1 MKALDGYILSG
12 RRYSGQ
18 VVCGRIVL
26 AGATG
31 VPQGF
36 YRYFAEAAVSR
47 GFEVITFDYRG
58 IGESAPKS
66 LRGFEMNYL
75 DWAQL
80 DLAGVLHDLGS
91 DKGIHLVGQDRKSVV

>member
-1 MKALDGYILSG
+1 MNFETLKIKALDGYTLSG

-47 GFEVITFDYRG
+47 GFEVITFDSRG

-80 DLAGVLHDLGS
+80 DLAG
-91 DKGIHLVGQDRKSVV
+91 GILMRGRCRH